1 MSQQS
6 DGTNNPSNPRHEEE
20 DRSLR
25 SILPIPDRRY
35 PGLVVYDANSRRVG
49 AQGRRRLFGRVRHA
63 ARARPVPV

>member
-35 PGLVVYDANSRRVG
+35 PGLVVYDAKDPDARFPPIT
-49 AQGRRRLFGRVRHA
+49 QLGR
-63 ARARPVPV
+63 PTC